1 MTTPDDVLLSE
12 TKGAV
17 RLLTLNR
24 PAKLNAINAEL
35 VHALSGALH
44 AVQADDDISVVILRG
59 SGRAFS
65 AGADTSTP
73 RPLTEENRKRGKTS
87 GTQMACSQNIGNR
100 VAHGTKNY
108 GAGADQAGRNR
119 ALT

>member
-1 MTTPDDVLLSE
+1 MRTIVT
-12 TKGAV
+12 
-17 RLLTLNR
+17 LTR
-24 PAKLNAINAEL
+24 
-35 VHALSGALH
+35 VSG
-44 AVQADDDISVVILRG
+44 
-59 SGRAFS
+59 
-65 AGADTSTP
+65 
-73 RPLTEENRKRGKTS
+73 KRGKTS